1 MSAPHSV
8 LDVAEYILQR
18 KPGVSTPKLQ
28 NLCYYAQAWSLVWD
42 GEPLFGEEVHAS
54 VGGPAI
60 VELGERRYG
69 EPFASVGG
77 QPESLRP
84 EAKETVDA
92 VIEAYGDAVG
102 EFLSEYAHSAS
113 PWRRARSRAGLKF
126 GQRGNPGIALSDM
139 REYYGLLYERCA
151 G

>member
-1 MSAPHSV
+1 M
-8 LDVAEYILQR
+8 
-18 KPGVSTPKLQ
+18 
-28 NLCYYAQAWSLVWD
+28 
-42 GEPLFGEEVHAS
+42 
-54 VGGPAI
+54 
-60 VELGERRYG
+60 
-69 EPFASVGG
+69 
-77 QPESLRP
+77 
-84 EAKETVDA
+84 DA

-113 PWRRARSRAGLKF
+113 PWRLARSRAGLKF